1 MKYRLLIFE
10 IAGFIFVSVVGTL
23 LHFAYEYF
31 DYSTVAA
38 VISPINES
46 TWEHLKLLFFP
57 FLFYTLFEYLV
68 IGKKYNNFIYYK
80 AISVLIGLFTILAV
94 FYLYTGI
101 IGRSFVIVDIILFY
115 FSVFITYQ
123 NSYRLIK
130 QNPIY
135 KNYNNIGA
143 FIFLLLIGLF
153 VSFTFAPPAINL
165 FQSPI

>member
-68 IGKKYNNFIYYK
+68 IGKKYNNFIYYERT
-80 AISVLIGLFTILAV
+80 V
-94 FYLYTGI
+94 
-101 IGRSFVIVDIILFY
+101 
-115 FSVFITYQ
+115 
-123 NSYRLIK
+123 N
-130 QNPIY
+130 
-135 KNYNNIGA
+135 
-143 FIFLLLIGLF
+143 
-153 VSFTFAPPAINL
+153 
-165 FQSPI
+165 